1 MRSFVYLGQMVTT
14 AENQTFTELRTTR
27 AFAKFNEMRNVLCD
41 VNVNL
46 RTRRKLLEA
55 CVRSRLT
62 YGTQAWYPREHEL
75 KRLEACWHEMLR
87 SMVRGGWSRKQP
99 ENPDEEGYAFKC
111 TNEKIQHILKTTPL
125 RDYINMQYLK
135 YVGHV
140 CRMSNNAIPKK
151 MLFATSQRKCYRD
164 PWIKISELLGMS
176 PDQAKKSTQ
185 SRNEYNELLRQR
197 FSSTPK

>member
-1 MRSFVYLGQMVTT
+1 
-14 AENQTFTELRTTR
+14 
-27 AFAKFNEMRNVLCD
+27 MRNVLCD

-55 CVRSRLT
+55 CVRSRLP

-75 KRLEACWHEMLR
+75 ARLEACWHEMLR

-125 RDYINMQYLK
+125 RDYINMQYLR
-135 YVGHV
+135 YVGYVQQRHPKE
-140 CRMSNNAIPKK
+140 NA
-151 MLFATSQRKCYRD
+151 FRH
-164 PWIKISELLGMS
+164 ISTKVLPRSVE
-176 PDQAKKSTQ
+176 Q
-185 SRNEYNELLRQR
+185 NLRA
-197 FSSTPK
+197 SGNVS